1 MGILKRLFGRPDRN
15 LPLTILQ
22 RDLDLINESAAIME
36 KTSNPE
42 TFFSRYDFYME
53 KLALMAERES
63 TGVRGVKF
71 GGESFISKFEKM
83 SSGKLR
89 IETINDFIDRMWAD
103 TCQKAE
109 KLKTDNGKQNRYQ
122 KFYSDLQQ
130 YDGKMPPECIQHYR
144 SLSAS
149 DVAPNRTVS
158 PSSAGSTPQPA
169 TEKSGLI
176 DRRKIPSEE
185 IDRMQRIEAS
195 EKYRKKIYRRFYRG
209 YPEMPYI
216 SQDREFNTQWLEHP
230 GETVERRMMTRYP
243 DGLLPGHVYMLY
255 WLGKNAR
262 RRIPVYFEYRY
273 GIDFEKERL
282 FLIENRYIDAD
293 NHLTELGKEAMERH
307 KEVIEERHPQPLH
320 RSSAT
325 NAVPQQEQP
334 HRAIPERAENQL
346 EAIPAS
352 DIQLLHSEMEY
363 LNDVLRSVCELA
375 HIPQPLSLELSDF
388 VFSTLRT
395 GTHYSW
401 TPYTPSG
408 KTAKYPLV
416 LHYQSAVPERS
427 ANTEDAEYEAW
438 LDFLDKGGT
447 TEEWEAQHGKLKEEP
462 LSTTPNVPDESFGE
476 VYYLQNGLIGKA
488 RLIFWR
494 DHVGYFIHLGQT
506 KGALALKMV
515 IQCKPPEE
523 IILYKE

>member
-1 MGILKRLFGRPDRN
+1 MGILKQLFGRPDRSVT
-15 LPLTILQ
+15 LAALQ

-71 GGESFISKFEKM
+71 GGESFILKFKKM

-89 IETINDFIDRMWAD
+89 IETINNFIDRMWAD

-109 KLKTDNGKQNRYQ
+109 KLKTDKGKQNRYQ

-130 YDGKMPPECIQHYR
+130 YEEKMPPECIQHYR
-144 SLSAS
+144 SLSTS
-149 DVAPNRTVS
+149 DVVPNHTAS
-158 PSSAGSTPQPA
+158 LSNADPALQPA
-169 TEKSGLI
+169 TEKSEAI

-195 EKYRKKIYRRFYRG
+195 EKYRKKIYRKFYRG

-293 NHLTELGKEAMERH
+293 NHLTELGKEAMELH
-307 KEVIEERHPQPLH
+307 KEVIEERHPQLLR
-320 RSSAT
+320 RSHPTDSI
-325 NAVPQQEQP
+325 PQQE
-334 HRAIPERAENQL
+334 RAYRIIPDYPKAMCETIPSHDLESLQAEV
-346 EAIPAS
+346 
-352 DIQLLHSEMEY
+352 EY
-363 LNDVLRSVCELA
+363 LNRVVRSACELA
-375 HIPQPLSLELSDF
+375 HISRPLSLDTSKFAFGLS
-388 VFSTLRT
+388 RH
-395 GTHYSW
+395 GTYYEW
-401 TPYTPSG
+401 NPYTSSG
-408 KTAKYPLV
+408 KFAKYPLV
-416 LHYQSAVPERS
+416 LHYQSAVPKRS
-427 ANTEDAEYEAW
+427 TEAHDAEYEAW

-447 TEEWEAQHGKLKEEP
+447 TEEWEKKHGKLKEYP
-462 LSTTPNVPDESFGE
+462 VPIIPDESFGE
-476 VYYLQNGLIGKA
+476 VYYLQNGLIGQA
-488 RLIFWR
+488 RLIFWH

-506 KGALALKMV
+506 KGALALKKV

>member
-1 MGILKRLFGRPDRN
+1 MNFLKRLLKKP
-15 LPLTILQ
+15 
-22 RDLDLINESAAIME
+22 
-36 KTSNPE
+36 
-42 TFFSRYDFYME
+42 
-53 KLALMAERES
+53 
-63 TGVRGVKF
+63 
-71 GGESFISKFEKM
+71 
-83 SSGKLR
+83 
-89 IETINDFIDRMWAD
+89 
-103 TCQKAE
+103 KA
-109 KLKTDNGKQNRYQ
+109 
-122 KFYSDLQQ
+122 
-130 YDGKMPPECIQHYR
+130 PR
-144 SLSAS
+144 SEY
-149 DVAPNRTVS
+149 AP
-158 PSSAGSTPQPA
+158 GS
-169 TEKSGLI
+169 L
-176 DRRKIPSEE
+176 
-185 IDRMQRIEAS
+185 
-195 EKYRKKIYRRFYRG
+195 
-209 YPEMPYI
+209 
-216 SQDREFNTQWLEHP
+216 
-230 GETVERRMMTRYP
+230 
-243 DGLLPGHVYMLY
+243 
-255 WLGKNAR
+255 
-262 RRIPVYFEYRY
+262 
-273 GIDFEKERL
+273 
-282 FLIENRYIDAD
+282 
-293 NHLTELGKEAMERH
+293 
-307 KEVIEERHPQPLH
+307 
-320 RSSAT
+320 
-325 NAVPQQEQP
+325 PQQEQTS
-334 HRAIPERAENQL
+334 RTIPERAENQL

-476 VYYLQNGLIGKA
+476 VYYLRNGLIGKA

-515 IQCKPPEE
+515 IQCDPPGET
-523 IILYKE
+523 ILYKE

>member
-1 MGILKRLFGRPDRN
+1 MGILKQLFGRPDRSVT
-15 LPLTILQ
+15 LAALQ

-71 GGESFISKFEKM
+71 GGESFILKFKKM

-89 IETINDFIDRMWAD
+89 IETINNFIDRMWAD

-109 KLKTDNGKQNRYQ
+109 KLKTDKGKQNRYQ

-130 YDGKMPPECIQHYR
+130 YEEKMPPECIQHYR
-144 SLSAS
+144 SLSTS
-149 DVAPNRTVS
+149 DVVPNHTAS
-158 PSSAGSTPQPA
+158 LSNADPALQPA
-169 TEKSGLI
+169 TEKSEAI

-195 EKYRKKIYRRFYRG
+195 EKYRKKIYRKFYRG

-216 SQDREFNTQWLEHP
+216 SQDREFNTQWLEHS

-282 FLIENRYIDAD
+282 FLIEHRYIDTD

-307 KEVIEERHPQPLH
+307 KEVIEERHPQPLR
-320 RSSAT
+320 RSSPT
-325 NAVPQQEQP
+325 NSIP
-334 HRAIPERAENQL
+334 HQERAYRTIPNRTEAQL
-346 EAIPAS
+346 EIIPS
-352 DIQLLHSEMEY
+352 CDIKILHVETEY
-363 LNDVLRSVCELA
+363 LNDVLRSVCDMCQIA
-375 HIPQPLSLELSDF
+375 QPLELELSDF
-388 VFSTLRT
+388 VFSTLRN
-395 GTHYSW
+395 GTHYDW
-401 TPYTPSG
+401 NLYTPLG
-408 KTAKYPLV
+408 KISKYPLV
-416 LHYQSAVPERS
+416 LHYHSAAPERS
-427 ANTEDAEYEAW
+427 TDADDTEYEAW

-447 TEEWEAQHGKLKEEP
+447 TEEWEKKHGKLKEYP
-462 LSTTPNVPDESFGE
+462 VPIIPDESFGE
-476 VYYLQNGLIGKA
+476 IYYLQNGLIGKA

-494 DHVGYFIHLGQT
+494 I
-506 KGALALKMV
+506 
-515 IQCKPPEE
+515 
-523 IILYKE
+523 